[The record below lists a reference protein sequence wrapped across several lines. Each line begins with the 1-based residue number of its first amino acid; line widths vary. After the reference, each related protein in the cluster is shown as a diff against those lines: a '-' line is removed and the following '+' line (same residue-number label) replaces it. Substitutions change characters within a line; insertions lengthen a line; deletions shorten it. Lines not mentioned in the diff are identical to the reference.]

1 MGLLLLILAVIAIAS
16 RTLGGFLRSSQMTKR
31 EARTTTPVLIF
42 PLAAAILLAA
52 IFPR

>member
-16 RTLGGFLRSSQMTKR
+16 RIFGGFLRSSQMTKR
-31 EARTTTPVLIF
+31 EARTMTALLIF
-42 PLAAAILLAA
+42 PLAAPILLVA